1 MDIKVNSFAEG
12 AYPLRK
18 RIAKLISATVS
29 YRCRVSNK
37 YNQIFQIFFISIAE
51 K

>member
-18 RIAKLISATVS
+18 RIAKLISATGS
-29 YRCRVSNK
+29 YRCRASNTTRSFK
-37 YNQIFQIFFISIAE
+37 FFHIDCREI
-51 K
+51 